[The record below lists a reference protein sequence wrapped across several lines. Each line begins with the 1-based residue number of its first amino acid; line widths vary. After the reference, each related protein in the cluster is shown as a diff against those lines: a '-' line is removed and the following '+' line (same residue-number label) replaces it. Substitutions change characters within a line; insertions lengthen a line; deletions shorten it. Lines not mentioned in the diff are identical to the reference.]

1 MNRRFFMKAL
11 AASLS
16 IFGLG
21 KLVNAEEPKLFRY
34 SKFFRRCDEATMN
47 EFRDT
52 VVLDEKGH
60 VHKVPIIWATDDRA
74 AEFVQAGDSIK
85 LPLMNL
91 YRGDLF
97 FAEDKIYVYY
107 HLNMHSF
114 YEEDM
119 NQMVEQAVVK
129 FHPLLKHKVGEYS
142 LMSII
147 NNYYPGGSHMS
158 VQVAERGDRAMRG
171 DIMSAAIHGKQGEW
185 VKFKKGDEVN
195 GTPRLVLK
203 WQLNMMLKIEGKP

>member
-1 MNRRFFMKAL
+1 MKAL

-16 IFGLG
+16 VFGLG
-21 KLVNAEEPKLFRY
+21 NLIKAEEPKFRY
-34 SKFFRRCDEATMN
+34 SRFFRRCDEATMK

-52 VVLDEKGH
+52 VVLDEEGKA
-60 VHKVPIIWATDDRA
+60 HKVPIIWATDDRA

-97 FAEDKIYVYY
+97 FAEDKIYAYY
-107 HLNMHSF
+107 HLNMHSL

-129 FHPLLKHKVGEYS
+129 FKHGCKIPLLKHKVGEYS

-158 VQVAERGDRAMRG
+158 VQRSG
-171 DIMSAAIHGKQGEW
+171 DIMSAGKQGVW
-185 VKFKKGDEVN
+185 VKKGD
-195 GTPRLVLK
+195 VLK
-203 WQLNMMLKIEGKP
+203 WQLNMLLKIKGKP